1 MTTVTRMRT
10 RMSRRR
16 DDRPSCAELVKR
28 MDCSRGLLWRLLLPD
43 CIGEPAFPPSGPSP
57 LIVVALGRERGC
69 GCMAQWVGAMPRN
82 GTSL

>member
-1 MTTVTRMRT
+1 MIGQAALSWSSAWT
-10 RMSRRR
+10 
-16 DDRPSCAELVKR
+16 AHAG
-28 MDCSRGLLWRLLLPD
+28 CSGGCCCLTD

-69 GCMAQWVGAMPRN
+69 GCMAQWVGAMPRI

>member
-1 MTTVTRMRT
+1 
-10 RMSRRR
+10 MSRRR

-57 LIVVALGRERGC
+57 LIVVALGRE
-69 GCMAQWVGAMPRN
+69 
-82 GTSL
+82 